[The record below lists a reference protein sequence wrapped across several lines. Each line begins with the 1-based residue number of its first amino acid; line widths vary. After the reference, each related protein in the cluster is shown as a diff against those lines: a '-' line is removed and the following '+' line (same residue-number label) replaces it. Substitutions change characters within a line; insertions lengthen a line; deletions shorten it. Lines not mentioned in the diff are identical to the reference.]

1 MYVTEDRHSRM
12 AEELSSD
19 TTLKSSASKSP
30 SLTV

>member
-19 TTLKSSASKSP
+19 TTKSSASKSP